1 LNANSILIKESLMP
15 EATMYEKKDHLA
27 MLTMNRPE
35 TMNAMNATMR
45 QEMGEALQDFKDDN
59 DSWVLIITGAGDKAF
74 SAGVDL
80 KEMADRLAGGPPPA
94 GGESPPQRTP
104 PLPNLLS
111 ANTDIWKP
119 IIAAI
124 NGVAI
129 GGGLELALTCDVRIV
144 AEGARLGLMEPK
156 RGITPGGKGTV
167 RLPLLVPM
175 GIALEMLLSGDL
187 VTAEEAYRVG
197 LANQIVPVTDLMTA
211 AKTMAQRFMD
221 CAPLALQ
228 SIKETVYRTS
238 GMPLDEAL
246 KARFGTNVNDTEDA
260 REGTAAFVQKRKPV
274 WKGK

>member
-1 LNANSILIKESLMP
+1 
-15 EATMYEKKDHLA
+15 
-27 MLTMNRPE
+27 
-35 TMNAMNATMR
+35 
-45 QEMGEALQDFKDDN
+45 
-59 DSWVLIITGAGDKAF
+59 
-74 SAGVDL
+74 
-80 KEMADRLAGGPPPA
+80 
-94 GGESPPQRTP
+94 
-104 PLPNLLS
+104 
-111 ANTDIWKP
+111 
-119 IIAAI
+119 
-124 NGVAI
+124 
-129 GGGLELALTCDVRIV
+129 
-144 AEGARLGLMEPK
+144 
-156 RGITPGGKGTV
+156 
-167 RLPLLVPM
+167 M